1 MSSRM
6 AEKLAPDRQTS
17 TWPTI
22 PRANNARAESN
33 SGFFVLSINV
43 PPLWVNAIALT
54 ASSETYGLDPNALAG
69 AHDVVSRGFKRA
81 HGASPNS
88 RLNNTNDRGGPVDVA
103 GYVVRG
109 RNRLFPVEIGGGQ
122 QTWCGLAKECDV
134 SGDGGCSQRQPFPL
148 TSRRRAGGRVP
159 TVGLTH

>member
-88 RLNNTNDRGGPVDVA
+88 MWQAPSFAAEIGSSRLRLAAVNKPGAVWPKKATYRGTAVAHSDSPSRSRRGGVRAVA
-103 GYVVRG
+103 
-109 RNRLFPVEIGGGQ
+109 F
-122 QTWCGLAKECDV
+122 
-134 SGDGGCSQRQPFPL
+134 RQ
-148 TSRRRAGGRVP
+148 
-159 TVGLTH
+159 